1 MAKENETPR
10 TNPAEIE
17 NLIEQIQ
24 GEFLFSGVLLPIG
37 RSRLIASSKAFKDLN
52 VLIELKQTPDTD
64 PEKRNRIL
72 LHMRLKSLGS
82 PTYATLLSVKVYKD
96 RERR

>member
-1 MAKENETPR
+1 
-10 TNPAEIE
+10 
-17 NLIEQIQ
+17 
-24 GEFLFSGVLLPIG
+24 VLLPIG
-37 RSRLIASSKAFKDLN
+37 RYWLIASSKAFKDLN

-64 PEKRNRIL
+64 LEKRNRIL

-82 PTYATLLSVKVYKD
+82 LTYATLLSMKEYQD